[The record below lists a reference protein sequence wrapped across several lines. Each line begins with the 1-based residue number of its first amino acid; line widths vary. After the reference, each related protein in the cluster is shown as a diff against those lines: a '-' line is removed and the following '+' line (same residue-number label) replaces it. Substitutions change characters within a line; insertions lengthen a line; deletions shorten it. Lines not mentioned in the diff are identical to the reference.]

1 MQNIAKEIMTSPVTN
16 YKGSEATKSLAE
28 KFIREKYGEVE
39 IKNMDCF
46 HNLRTYN
53 SWKKLGYKIIKGER
67 ALKSYTF
74 MSEDKE
80 GKLQLRKYYRR
91 PVFLWYYRQV
101 EPINPNQN

>member
-1 MQNIAKEIMTSPVTN
+1 MASPVTN
-16 YKGSEATKSLAE
+16 YKGSERTKALIE
-28 KFIREKYGEVE
+28 DQIRERWGESE
-39 IKNMDCF
+39 LKN
-46 HNLRTYN
+46 HYSAYHSARTYN
-53 SWKKLGYKIIKGER
+53 SWKKLGYKIIKGEK

-101 EPINPNQN
+101 EPINNTQNY